1 MTQRIPMPD
10 PASRQRPRG
19 PWRLA
24 SLLGA
29 IALQLGPPALAQ
41 DGNDLLRCGVPAIP
55 AIPVETVAWMSGGIG
70 EADRAQMNRAAADY
84 NLQVVFS
91 DRAGHYLADVPFSIK
106 AHPAGPRYAAVSA
119 GPLLYIRL
127 PPGRYRI
134 GARLDGAWQARQIR
148 IGAAARPVRIAFV
161 SAGR

>member
-10 PASRQRPRG
+10 RASRQRPRG

-41 DGNDLLRCGVPAIP
+41 EGNDLLRCGVPAIP
-55 AIPVETVAWMSGGIG
+55 AESVAWMSGGIG
-70 EADRAQMNRAAADY
+70 EADRARMNRAAADY
-84 NLQVVFS
+84 NLRVVFS

>member
-1 MTQRIPMPD
+1 MTQRIP
-10 PASRQRPRG
+10 RPLQPHGSTRG
-19 PWRLA
+19 PWLLA
-24 SLLGA
+24 GLLGA
-29 IALQLGPPALAQ
+29 IALQLGPSALAQ
-41 DGNDLLRCGVPAIP
+41 DGNDLLRCGVPG
-55 AIPVETVAWMSGGIG
+55 IPVETVAWMSGGIG
-70 EADRAQMNRAAADY
+70 EADRARMNRAAADY

-134 GARLDGAWQARQIR
+134 SARLDGVWQAREIR
-148 IGAAARPVRIAFV
+148 SGATPRLLRIAFV
-161 SAGR
+161 SSGH

>member
-55 AIPVETVAWMSGGIG
+55 AETVAWTSGGIG
-70 EADRAQMNRAAADY
+70 EADRARMNRAAADY

-91 DRAGHYLADVPFSIK
+91 DRAGHYLADVPFSIE
-106 AHPAGPRYAAVSA
+106 AQPAGRRYASVSD

-161 SAGR
+161 TAGR

>member
-1 MTQRIPMPD
+1 MTQRIPPPD
-10 PASRQRPRG
+10 PAPRQRVPG
-19 PWRLA
+19 AWRA
-24 SLLGA
+24 ACLLGA

-41 DGNDLLRCGVPAIP
+41 DGNDLLRCGVPAV
-55 AIPVETVAWMSGGIG
+55 PVESVAWMSGGIG

-84 NLQVVFS
+84 NLRVVFS
-91 DRAGHYLADVPFSIK
+91 DRAGHYLADVPFSVE
-106 AHPAGPRYAAVSA
+106 ARPAGRRYAAVSD
-119 GPLLYIRL
+119 GPLLNIRL

-148 IGAAARPVRIAFV
+148 IGAAARPVRVTFV